1 MKTIDTQPRIYV
13 GTYEKYNCG
22 SIKGK
27 WLDLHDYSDKEDF
40 LEACKKL
47 HSDEADPELMFQD
60 CEGFPECFYSESSVP
75 DELFDWLAL
84 NEGERELLAHY
95 CEATGQDYC
104 EGTIEK
110 AQEAFEGTA
119 ESEADFAENHAQMAR
134 MIPESLPSWIVI
146 DWERSWKCGLQYD
159 YHTNRAKDGIIWF
172 FLKC

>member
-60 CEGFPECFYSESSVP
+60 FEGFPECYYSESSVP
-75 DELFDWLAL
+75 DELFDWLDL
-84 NEGERELLAHY
+84 NTDDRELLAHY
-95 CEATGQDYC
+95 REATGQDYC

-110 AQEAFEGTA
+110 ALEAFEGTA
-119 ESEADFAENHAQMAR
+119 ESEADFAENHAQMAG

-146 DWERSWKCGLQYD
+146 DWEASWKCGLQYD
-159 YHTNRAKDGIIWF
+159 YYTNRAKDGIIWF
-172 FLKC
+172 FHNC